1 VDAGRAEAET
11 SWDWPALERLA
22 RREVRR
28 VLRDVRD
35 VDDAVQ
41 EALVRAWRHR
51 AKLSGER
58 APEPWVARI
67 ARNEALRAAGHASAR
82 AAREVELTE
91 AREPAAA
98 GGVPEAEH
106 FDVRRALR
114 PLAPQDRTLIGLR
127 YFADLSHPE
136 LADALDLP
144 IGTVKVRLHRL
155 RARLAERLEERP

>member
-1 VDAGRAEAET
+1 MLGDAGN
-11 SWDWPALERLA
+11 
-22 RREVRR
+22 
-28 VLRDVRD
+28 

-51 AKLSGER
+51 AKLSDQRE
-58 APEPWVARI
+58 PEPWVARI

-82 AAREVELTE
+82 AAREVELTD
-91 AREPAAA
+91 RHEPAA
-98 GGVPEAEH
+98 GSGLPEAQH

-114 PLAPQDRTLIGLR
+114 PLAAEDRTLLGLR

-136 LADALDLP
+136 LADVLDLP